1 MSVCWWPRCAKIQLS
16 TTSLGVHKSSFG
28 EHRAEQTDDVET
40 RAVVYAQEITADED
54 DLATC
59 VVGLSQ
65 LVAGT

>member
-1 MSVCWWPRCAKIQLS
+1 M
-16 TTSLGVHKSSFG
+16 SSFG
-28 EHRAEQTDDVET
+28 EHRAEQTDHVET